1 MAVAMQ
7 LASRMSYEATWIL
20 IASIIYTVHNYLL
33 LQNQFGRHLML
44 NPAK

>member
-1 MAVAMQ
+1 MAIAML
-7 LASRMSYEATWIL
+7 LASRMSYEAAWVL

-33 LQNQFGRHLML
+33 LQNQFGSHLML

>member
-7 LASRMSYEATWIL
+7 LASRMSYEAEWVL
-20 IASIIYTVHNYLL
+20 IVSIIYTVHNYLL
-33 LQNQFGRHLML
+33 LQNLFSQLML